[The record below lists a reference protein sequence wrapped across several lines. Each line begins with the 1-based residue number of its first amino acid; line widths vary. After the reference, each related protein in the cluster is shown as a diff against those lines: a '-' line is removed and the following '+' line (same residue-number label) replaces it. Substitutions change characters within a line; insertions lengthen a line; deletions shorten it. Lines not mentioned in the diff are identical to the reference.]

1 MILRSPQALDLA
13 PVVQPIA
20 VEGQFGWLH
29 LAEHAPRRRAGFV
42 ICTPPGRDDR
52 CSHRHMRTLAQSL
65 AGLGFPVMRIDPLG
79 VGESLDLGETDEAWG
94 LWRTGAAQAV
104 AFLKAQTGID
114 QVIMCGLRM
123 GARLAADIPADGLV
137 LLAPVATGKTW
148 LRELKLAASLSR
160 TAGPDD
166 QDSRES
172 EGLYLNAA
180 TVQGLQS
187 VDLAGLPGGASHA
200 LVFAQNAQA
209 RSIADRLAELGAAT
223 EVHAFPGYEDLLDDS
238 HSSKAPLEVFD
249 TLLTWADTT
258 YGDLQASPIQPKFAP
273 VVLKQEGFQET
284 PVDLGLGSNGM
295 VTRPAAA
302 SGLGLIFCN
311 TSCEPRSGIG
321 RFAVSTARTLA
332 VEGVTSLRFDF
343 LGVGDSDGEGEGH
356 MYTADRQAEFLRA
369 SDYLRSQ
376 GCTTIAVVAVCS
388 GAFHTIRAMGA
399 LPAIEQGYCVS
410 SKLVWR
416 EGESLDPQF
425 RDQGKATA
433 SYAAGVRNPET
444 WKRLLKGDI
453 DLIAVGR
460 TLSGRLL
467 TKLKARLDQSAG
479 APLISAVNAIAARGG
494 GLRLVMGVEDSS
506 LDELETYFGAQAKRL
521 TKLPGMSMRV
531 IEDLDHG
538 LAKSASRQ
546 IILEDLRAFLKLS

>member
-1 MILRSPQALDLA
+1 MILRSSKARDLT
-13 PVVQPIA
+13 PLVRPIE

-29 LAEHAPRRRAGFV
+29 LAEYAPRRRAGFL

-65 AGLGFPVMRIDPLG
+65 ADLGFPVLRIDPIG
-79 VGESLDLGETDEAWG
+79 VGESLDLRETDEAWS
-94 LWRTGAAQAV
+94 LWRTGAEQAA
-104 AFLKAQTGID
+104 AFLKVQTGID
-114 QVIMCGLRM
+114 QVILCGLRV
-123 GARLAADIPADGLV
+123 GARLAAEIPADGLV
-137 LLAPVATGKTW
+137 LLAPVASGKTW
-148 LRELKLAASLSR
+148 LRELKLAAALSG
-160 TAGPDD
+160 TAGPEG

-180 TVQGLQS
+180 TVKGLQS

-209 RSIADRLAELGAAT
+209 RSVADRLAELGVAT
-223 EVHAFPGYEDLLDDS
+223 EVHDFPGYDDLLDDS
-238 HSSKAPLEVFD
+238 HSSKAPQEVFD
-249 TLLTWADTT
+249 TLLAWADKT
-258 YGDLQASPIQPKFAP
+258 YGALLARPTQSKLSPIS
-273 VVLKQEGFQET
+273 LKGEGFEEA

-295 VTRPAAA
+295 ITRPAAP

-332 VEGVTSLRFDF
+332 AEGVTSLRFDF
-343 LGVGDSDGEGEGH
+343 LGVGDSDSDGEGH
-356 MYTADRQAEFLRA
+356 MYTADRQAEFRRA

-376 GCTTIAVVAVCS
+376 GCTAIAVVTVCS

-399 LPAIEQGYCVS
+399 LPGLTQAYCVS

-433 SYAAGVRNPET
+433 SYAAGARNPET
-444 WKRLLKGDI
+444 WKRLLKGEI
-453 DLIAVGR
+453 DLLAVGR
-460 TLSGRLL
+460 TLGGRLL
-467 TKLKARLDQSAG
+467 TKVKARLDQSAG
-479 APLISAVNAIAARGG
+479 APLISAVNTISARGG
-494 GLRLVMGVEDSS
+494 ALRLVMGVEDSS
-506 LDELETYFGAQAKRL
+506 LDELETYFGAQAQRL